1 VVEITAADYAVESI
15 TPGHIVLRVGDRRI
29 KLYGEALVRI
39 PGQPD
44 YVIFRNSITNW
55 LSPTNEPV
63 SPSDARLIEDL
74 LRQWAKQQNISLDF
88 E

>member
-1 VVEITAADYAVESI
+1 MVEVAAVDYAVESV
-15 TPGHIVLRVGDRRI
+15 TPGHIVLRVRDRRI
-29 KLYGEALVRI
+29 KVYGEALIRI

-55 LSPTNEPV
+55 VSPTNEPV
-63 SPSDARLIEDL
+63 SPSDAAEIEMILKD
-74 LRQWAKQQNISLDF
+74 WAKQQNIALDF